1 MRILSSCRDV
11 TFTRDKLFSP
21 ALLTI
26 RTVGKIKIIYLNKV
40 NSNLSRRIFL
50 GTVSGGFGTELE
62 NCCHGMDNFDDA
74 ILSVLQAANIDEETL
89 RSFTRDDLKDLF
101 PGHEN
106 FFRRKKIWDFISQKF
121 KSTDQDANTFHRSK
135 SNPLGFDVSQ
145 CQPQTSTPISY
156 TADKKMKMPDPPEY
170 VVYTDSELDMVRSQ
184 YFALLHSGKE
194 KDCRMSKE
202 LCCRLVRN
210 TVTSMVAILRA
221 SPMGK
226 EVTYPSKLEMRA
238 MSQKIVDY
246 YPMLRDADTH
256 MPYLTIYTK
265 LYKRLQNMK
274 SPRKRQGSMPQRGR
288 PRKTL
293 FSSDDTDNGTEGDLS
308 GEASGSSDY
317 TILLESNDDLSEDNS
332 NAEKESQLPLPST
345 VPTTSNNTTLAL
357 PLLSKSAS
365 CSAPRADIGPSTAPP
380 DDVVADHDSLKMQA
394 RHYKT
399 LSNMYRKPNAKPNQS
414 DVAQILDLE
423 FEARRTFIDA
433 DITRAED
440 RPRKIFEAYPCFKD
454 IQNAMDELRRIIGGS
469 NCKYIDQM
477 KGRWAEFCSK
487 VQFYGIWKKV
497 LKPPLPLDVRGV
509 DFTVTLFNAL
519 PSLFPS
525 KTTPPKRLGSA
536 SEALLHILKPGEDA
550 MLYLEKRPLSSPVL
564 LFDGTTSIVAV
575 GNIPVTTLPLEDFWE
590 GMLVLMAYYYT
601 LHLTYPKCVA
611 TVLSVIQTE
620 VITDAIHDQD
630 ATSAYKKAIAEWKSF
645 FEK

>member
-1 MRILSSCRDV
+1 
-11 TFTRDKLFSP
+11 
-21 ALLTI
+21 
-26 RTVGKIKIIYLNKV
+26 
-40 NSNLSRRIFL
+40 
-50 GTVSGGFGTELE
+50 
-62 NCCHGMDNFDDA
+62 
-74 ILSVLQAANIDEETL
+74 
-89 RSFTRDDLKDLF
+89 
-101 PGHEN
+101 
-106 FFRRKKIWDFISQKF
+106 
-121 KSTDQDANTFHRSK
+121 
-135 SNPLGFDVSQ
+135 
-145 CQPQTSTPISY
+145 
-156 TADKKMKMPDPPEY
+156 MPDPPEY

-184 YFALLHSGKE
+184 YFALLHSGKK
-194 KDCRMSKE
+194 KDCKMSKE

-226 EVTYPSKLEMRA
+226 EVRYPSKLEMRA

-274 SPRKRQGSMPQRGR
+274 SPRKRQGSMPQR
-288 PRKTL
+288 
-293 FSSDDTDNGTEGDLS
+293 
-308 GEASGSSDY
+308 
-317 TILLESNDDLSEDNS
+317 
-332 NAEKESQLPLPST
+332 
-345 VPTTSNNTTLAL
+345 
-357 PLLSKSAS
+357 
-365 CSAPRADIGPSTAPP
+365 
-380 DDVVADHDSLKMQA
+380 ADHDSLKMQA

-423 FEARRTFIDA
+423 FEARRAFIDA
-433 DITRAED
+433 DVTREED

-454 IQNAMDELRRIIGGS
+454 IRNAMDELRRIVGGF

-497 LKPPLPLDVRGV
+497 LKPPLPLDVHGV

-620 VITDAIHDQD
+620 A
-630 ATSAYKKAIAEWKSF
+630 F
-645 FEK
+645 

>member
-1 MRILSSCRDV
+1 
-11 TFTRDKLFSP
+11 
-21 ALLTI
+21 
-26 RTVGKIKIIYLNKV
+26 
-40 NSNLSRRIFL
+40 
-50 GTVSGGFGTELE
+50 
-62 NCCHGMDNFDDA
+62 MDEFDDA
-74 ILSVLQAANIDEETL
+74 IVSVLQAANIDEEAL

-121 KSTDQDANTFHRSK
+121 KSTDQDANTCHRSE

-184 YFALLHSGKE
+184 YFALLHSGKK
-194 KDCRMSKE
+194 KDCKMSKE

-226 EVTYPSKLEMRA
+226 E
-238 MSQKIVDY
+238 
-246 YPMLRDADTH
+246 
-256 MPYLTIYTK
+256 LTIYTK

-274 SPRKRQGSMPQRGR
+274 SPRKRQGSMPQR
-288 PRKTL
+288 
-293 FSSDDTDNGTEGDLS
+293 
-308 GEASGSSDY
+308 
-317 TILLESNDDLSEDNS
+317 
-332 NAEKESQLPLPST
+332 
-345 VPTTSNNTTLAL
+345 
-357 PLLSKSAS
+357 
-365 CSAPRADIGPSTAPP
+365 
-380 DDVVADHDSLKMQA
+380 ADHDSLKMQA

-423 FEARRTFIDA
+423 FEARRAFIDA
-433 DITRAED
+433 DVTREED

-454 IQNAMDELRRIIGGS
+454 IRNAMDELRRIVGGF

-497 LKPPLPLDVRGV
+497 LKPPLPLDVHGV

>member
-1 MRILSSCRDV
+1 
-11 TFTRDKLFSP
+11 
-21 ALLTI
+21 
-26 RTVGKIKIIYLNKV
+26 
-40 NSNLSRRIFL
+40 
-50 GTVSGGFGTELE
+50 
-62 NCCHGMDNFDDA
+62 
-74 ILSVLQAANIDEETL
+74 
-89 RSFTRDDLKDLF
+89 
-101 PGHEN
+101 
-106 FFRRKKIWDFISQKF
+106 
-121 KSTDQDANTFHRSK
+121 
-135 SNPLGFDVSQ
+135 
-145 CQPQTSTPISY
+145 
-156 TADKKMKMPDPPEY
+156 MKMPDPPEY
-170 VVYTDSELDMVRSQ
+170 VLYTDSELDMVRSQ

-194 KDCRMSKE
+194 KDCKMSKE
-202 LCCRLVRN
+202 LCCRLIRN

-226 EVTYPSKLEMRA
+226 EVGYPSKLEMRA

-246 YPMLRDADTH
+246 YPMLCDADTH
-256 MPYLTIYTK
+256 MPYVTIYTK

-274 SPRKRQGSMPQRGR
+274 SPRRKQGSMLQRGR
-288 PRKTL
+288 PRKII
-293 FSSDDTDNGTEGDLS
+293 FSSDNLDNGTEGDLS

-317 TILLESNDDLSEDNS
+317 TILDLSKDNS
-332 NAEKESQLPLPST
+332 NAEKASKFHLHST
-345 VPTTSNNTTLAL
+345 VPTQSNNNTLASK
-357 PLLSKSAS
+357 LLSKSAS
-365 CSAPRADIGPSTAPP
+365 CSAPRAAIGPPTP
-380 DDVVADHDSLKMQA
+380 DDDVADHDSLKMQP

-423 FEARRTFIDA
+423 FEARRAFIDA
-433 DITRAED
+433 DVTREED
-440 RPRKIFEAYPCFKD
+440 RPTKIFEAYPCFKD
-454 IQNAMDELRRIIGGS
+454 IRNAMDELCRIVGGS
-469 NCKYIDQM
+469 NCKCIDQM

-509 DFTVTLFNAL
+509 EFTVTLFNAL

-525 KTTPPKRLGSA
+525 PTTPPKRLGSA
-536 SEALLHILKPGEDA
+536 SEALLHILQPGEDA

-611 TVLSVIQTE
+611 TVLSVVQTE

-630 ATSAYKKAIAEWKSF
+630 ATCAYKKAIAKWKSF

>member
-1 MRILSSCRDV
+1 
-11 TFTRDKLFSP
+11 
-21 ALLTI
+21 
-26 RTVGKIKIIYLNKV
+26 
-40 NSNLSRRIFL
+40 
-50 GTVSGGFGTELE
+50 
-62 NCCHGMDNFDDA
+62 
-74 ILSVLQAANIDEETL
+74 
-89 RSFTRDDLKDLF
+89 
-101 PGHEN
+101 
-106 FFRRKKIWDFISQKF
+106 
-121 KSTDQDANTFHRSK
+121 
-135 SNPLGFDVSQ
+135 
-145 CQPQTSTPISY
+145 
-156 TADKKMKMPDPPEY
+156 MKMPDPPEY

-194 KDCRMSKE
+194 KDCKMSKE

-226 EVTYPSKLEMRA
+226 EVRYPSKLEMRA

-288 PRKTL
+288 LGKTL

-308 GEASGSSDY
+308 GEASGSCDY
-317 TILLESNDDLSEDNS
+317 TILLESNDELSEDNS

-365 CSAPRADIGPSTAPP
+365 CSAPRADIGPSTAPL
-380 DDVVADHDSLKMQA
+380 DDVVDHDSLKMQA

-423 FEARRTFIDA
+423 FEARRAFIDA
-433 DITRAED
+433 DVTREED

-454 IQNAMDELRRIIGGS
+454 IRNAMDELRRIVGGF

-477 KGRWAEFCSK
+477 KGRWAEFCSSG
-487 VQFYGIWKKV
+487 FYCHSRQCTSIS
-497 LKPPLPLDVRGV
+497 
-509 DFTVTLFNAL
+509 FSF
-519 PSLFPS
+519 

-550 MLYLEKRPLSSPVL
+550 ILYLEKRPLSSPVL

>member
-1 MRILSSCRDV
+1 
-11 TFTRDKLFSP
+11 
-21 ALLTI
+21 
-26 RTVGKIKIIYLNKV
+26 
-40 NSNLSRRIFL
+40 
-50 GTVSGGFGTELE
+50 
-62 NCCHGMDNFDDA
+62 
-74 ILSVLQAANIDEETL
+74 
-89 RSFTRDDLKDLF
+89 
-101 PGHEN
+101 
-106 FFRRKKIWDFISQKF
+106 
-121 KSTDQDANTFHRSK
+121 
-135 SNPLGFDVSQ
+135 
-145 CQPQTSTPISY
+145 
-156 TADKKMKMPDPPEY
+156 MPDPPEY

-184 YFALLHSGKE
+184 YFALLHSGKK
-194 KDCRMSKE
+194 KDCKMSKE

-226 EVTYPSKLEMRA
+226 EVRYPSKLEMRA

-274 SPRKRQGSMPQRGR
+274 SPRKRQGSMPQR
-288 PRKTL
+288 
-293 FSSDDTDNGTEGDLS
+293 
-308 GEASGSSDY
+308 
-317 TILLESNDDLSEDNS
+317 
-332 NAEKESQLPLPST
+332 
-345 VPTTSNNTTLAL
+345 
-357 PLLSKSAS
+357 
-365 CSAPRADIGPSTAPP
+365 
-380 DDVVADHDSLKMQA
+380 ADHDSLKMQA

-423 FEARRTFIDA
+423 FEARRAFIDA
-433 DITRAED
+433 DVTREED

-454 IQNAMDELRRIIGGS
+454 IRNAMDELRRIVGGF

-497 LKPPLPLDVRGV
+497 LKPPLPLDVHGV

>member
-1 MRILSSCRDV
+1 
-11 TFTRDKLFSP
+11 
-21 ALLTI
+21 
-26 RTVGKIKIIYLNKV
+26 
-40 NSNLSRRIFL
+40 
-50 GTVSGGFGTELE
+50 
-62 NCCHGMDNFDDA
+62 MDAFDDA
-74 ILSVLQAANIDEETL
+74 ILSVLQAANIDYEAL

-106 FFRRKKIWDFISQKF
+106 FFRRKKLWNFIIQ
-121 KSTDQDANTFHRSK
+121 
-135 SNPLGFDVSQ
+135 
-145 CQPQTSTPISY
+145 QPQTSSPISY
-156 TADKKMKMPDPPEY
+156 TAHKTMKMPDPPEY

-194 KDCRMSKE
+194 KDCKMSKE
-202 LCCRLVRN
+202 LCCRLIRN

-226 EVTYPSKLEMRA
+226 EVGYPSKLEMRA

-256 MPYLTIYTK
+256 MPYVTIYTK

-274 SPRKRQGSMPQRGR
+274 SPR
-288 PRKTL
+288 RK
-293 FSSDDTDNGTEGDLS
+293 
-308 GEASGSSDY
+308 
-317 TILLESNDDLSEDNS
+317 
-332 NAEKESQLPLPST
+332 Q
-345 VPTTSNNTTLAL
+345 
-357 PLLSKSAS
+357 
-365 CSAPRADIGPSTAPP
+365 
-380 DDVVADHDSLKMQA
+380 DHDSLKMQA

-399 LSNMYRKPNAKPNQS
+399 LSNMYKKPSAKPNQS

-423 FEARRTFIDA
+423 FEARRAFIDA
-433 DITRAED
+433 DVTREED
-440 RPRKIFEAYPCFKD
+440 RPTKIFEAYPCFKD
-454 IQNAMDELRRIIGGS
+454 IRNAMDELRRIVGGS

-497 LKPPLPLDVRGV
+497 LKPPLPLDVLE
-509 DFTVTLFNAL
+509 FTVTLFNAL

-525 KTTPPKRLGSA
+525 PTAPPKRLGSA
-536 SEALLHILKPGEDA
+536 SEALLHILQPGEDA

-590 GMLVLMAYYYT
+590 GMQPCFNHPPFFSAMNSGIGWATKDTPDPSFKFGEMKDGFSAAFGAAFELGHPSSRRCDNYCLKAKKDAQRIYFT
-601 LHLTYPKCVA
+601 KLTIPA
-611 TVLSVIQTE
+611 LT
-620 VITDAIHDQD
+620 
-630 ATSAYKKAIAEWKSF
+630 
-645 FEK
+645 

>member
-1 MRILSSCRDV
+1 M
-11 TFTRDKLFSP
+11 DK
-21 ALLTI
+21 
-26 RTVGKIKIIYLNKV
+26 
-40 NSNLSRRIFL
+40 
-50 GTVSGGFGTELE
+50 
-62 NCCHGMDNFDDA
+62 FDDA
-74 ILSVLQAANIDEETL
+74 ILSVLQAVNIDEEAL
-89 RSFTRDDLKDLF
+89 RSFTRDDIKDLF

-106 FFRRKKIWDFISQKF
+106 FFRRKKLWDFISQKF
-121 KSTDQDANTFHRSK
+121 KSTDQDANTCHQSE
-135 SNPLGFDVSQ
+135 SNPLGFDMSQ
-145 CQPQTSTPISY
+145 CQPQTSTLISY

-170 VVYTDSELDMVRSQ
+170 VMYTDSELDIVRSQ

-194 KDCRMSKE
+194 KDCKMSKE

-226 EVTYPSKLEMRA
+226 EVRYSSKLEMRA

-246 YPMLRDADTH
+246 YPMLHDADTH

-293 FSSDDTDNGTEGDLS
+293 FSSDDTDNGTEGDLI

-332 NAEKESQLPLPST
+332 NA
-345 VPTTSNNTTLAL
+345 
-357 PLLSKSAS
+357 
-365 CSAPRADIGPSTAPP
+365 
-380 DDVVADHDSLKMQA
+380 
-394 RHYKT
+394 
-399 LSNMYRKPNAKPNQS
+399 
-414 DVAQILDLE
+414 
-423 FEARRTFIDA
+423 
-433 DITRAED
+433 
-440 RPRKIFEAYPCFKD
+440 
-454 IQNAMDELRRIIGGS
+454 
-469 NCKYIDQM
+469 
-477 KGRWAEFCSK
+477 
-487 VQFYGIWKKV
+487 
-497 LKPPLPLDVRGV
+497 V

-525 KTTPPKRLGSA
+525 PTTPPKRLGSD

-601 LHLTYPKCVA
+601 LHLAYPKCVA

-620 VITDAIHDQD
+620 VITDAIHDRD
-630 ATSAYKKAIAEWKSF
+630 TTSAYKKAIAEWKSF